1 MSSLIAHIKPYLEQL
16 TLTLAPTDATRPPG
30 RTPLLCSPCTK
41 LLVAACCSPP
51 THLALHAKWR
61 ADAAPVRWPVLCV
74 ASPRELEDGPA
85 RVHAPRLLPRLLG
98 GGDGGGGEGGGRS
111 CSSE

>member
-1 MSSLIAHIKPYLEQL
+1 MCVDGH
-16 TLTLAPTDATRPPG
+16 G
-30 RTPLLCSPCTK
+30 RTSVVLPVHQG
-41 LLVAACCSPP
+41 LLVAACCIPSH

-85 RVHAPRLLPRLLG
+85 RVHAPRLLPRLRLLGGGGGG

>member
-1 MSSLIAHIKPYLEQL
+1 MLQPS
-16 TLTLAPTDATRPPG
+16 
-30 RTPLLCSPCTK
+30 
-41 LLVAACCSPP
+41 P

-85 RVHAPRLLPRLLG
+85 RVHAPRLLPRLRLLG
-98 GGDGGGGEGGGRS
+98 GGGGGGGAGAGAGAAGAGAS
-111 CSSE
+111 GKCCCSITAPMVATHAYDKYSQERI